1 MWRQPLELATS
12 LFFKSLGGIACAV
25 LPVALAEAIL
35 LTYLNHNVFNYDP
48 ESWQSLQSDSLISMV
63 FMPFLSL
70 GVLYVARQN
79 HLGVACRLEEGIHLV
94 AAKALPLL
102 AAIIVTSLFIGL
114 GILALVIPGIYLMGK
129 YFLIEPIVAFERPG
143 LIQTREYSGELMEG
157 RKLST
162 LIIAGLLFALW
173 LAAYT
178 ATYFGVYLVFP
189 NATVWVDA
197 LIDVVFAV
205 PLAFF
210 TVYSF
215 AIYAVATEEKNQ
227 LQQDRVMV
235 EDLK

>member
-1 MWRQPLELATS
+1 MWRQPLELASS
-12 LFFKSLGGIACAV
+12 LFFKSLVGIACAV

-35 LTYLNHNVFNYDP
+35 LTYLNHHVFNYDP

-70 GVLYVARQN
+70 GVLYVVRQN

-94 AAKALPLL
+94 ATKALPLL
-102 AAIIVTSLFIGL
+102 AAIIVASLLIGL
-114 GILALVIPGIYLMGK
+114 GVIALVVPGIYLMGK
-129 YFLIEPIVAFERPG
+129 YFLIEPVIAFERPG

-173 LAAYT
+173 FVGYT
-178 ATYFGVYLVFP
+178 ATFFVVCLVFP
-189 NATVWVDA
+189 DATIWIDA
-197 LIDVVFAV
+197 LIDAAFAV
-205 PLAFF
+205 PFAFF

-215 AIYAVATEEKNQ
+215 AIYTLATEEKNR
-227 LQQDRVMV
+227 LQKEGAM
-235 EDLK
+235 EDLR